1 MTREGS
7 SQSVQT
13 RVPAAEVAERPGHTV
28 AVLLKVYTKVL
39 DGQQETSNKRIDDLH
54 GDESQTDPY

>member
-1 MTREGS
+1 M
-7 SQSVQT
+7 QT